1 MKSIRLKFPFLMAT
15 LCGVCQPLSAHHSG
29 SLFDISNPVILK
41 GSIAEVIFSNPHSS
55 IFLDI
60 TDESGVVVRWAV
72 ENSSPLRVLRNV
84 RGFDGTKLAVGD
96 SITVCGFPPKRP
108 YTSIDELK
116 ERGDPVPEWWGT
128 ATKFIT
134 GTVLIL
140 KDGTEE
146 QWGYGP
152 RDTCRALL
160 ESGE

>member
-1 MKSIRLKFPFLMAT
+1 MKSIRLKFPLLTGM
-15 LCGVCQPLSAHHSG
+15 LWGVCQPVDAHHSG
-29 SLFDISNPVILK
+29 SLFDVSNPVILE

-55 IFLDI
+55 FFIDVA
-60 TDESGVVVRWAV
+60 DESGVVVRWAV
-72 ENSSPLRVLRNV
+72 ENSSPLRLLRKL
-84 RGFDGTKLAVGD
+84 GFDGTKLVVGD

-108 YTSIDELK
+108 YTSPDEL
-116 ERGDPVPEWWGT
+116 EARGDPVPEWWGT

-140 KDGTEE
+140 EDGTEE

-152 RDTCRALL
+152 RDTCSALL

>member
-1 MKSIRLKFPFLMAT
+1 MKSIRLKFPLLLAT
-15 LCGVCQPLSAHHSG
+15 LCGVCQPINAHHSG

-55 IFLDI
+55 ILIDVA
-60 TDESGVVVRWAV
+60 DESGVVVRWAV

-84 RGFDGTKLAVGD
+84 RGFDGTKLTVGD
-96 SITVCGFPPKRP
+96 SIAVCGFAPKRP
-108 YTSIDELK
+108 YTSIAELE
-116 ERGDPVPEWWGT
+116 ERGDSVPEWWGT

-140 KDGTEE
+140 SDGTEE

-152 RDTCRALL
+152 RDTCRGLL
-160 ESGE
+160 ESGV

>member
-1 MKSIRLKFPFLMAT
+1 MKGIRLNYLLLAAT
-15 LCGVCQPLSAHHSG
+15 LSGVCQPLNAHHSG

-55 IFLDI
+55 IFIDI

-72 ENSSPLRVLRNV
+72 ENSSPLRLLRS
-84 RGFDGTKLAVGD
+84 RGIDGTTLTPGD

-134 GTVLIL
+134 GTVLL
-140 KDGTEE
+140 LRDGKEE

-152 RDTCRALL
+152 RDTCRDLL
-160 ESGE
+160 QSGD